1 MKNQSDKLRLI
12 AFLLA
17 FFFGMFGVHRFYVGQ
32 IGTGVVQLLFTL
44 TLILSFVTAIWVII
58 DWIIILSGAFKDKEG
73 KLVLKWVE

>member
-44 TLILSFVTAIWVII
+44 TFFLSFVTAIWVII
-58 DWIIILSGAFKDKEG
+58 DWIIILAGAFKDKEG